1 MSELT
6 FRVAKP
12 NDAKEILNIYA
23 YYVKN
28 TAITFE
34 YEVPSEEE
42 FRQRIENTLKKYPY
56 ILAIEND
63 QIVGYGYAG
72 AFYGRAAYDWSCE
85 MTIYLSQ
92 NAQKKGIGKQ
102 LFQYLESILK
112 EMGIC
117 NLYACIASPKTE
129 DEFLTKN
136 SIQFH
141 SHLGYRLVG
150 TFQNCGYKFHRWYDM
165 VWMEKIIGEH
175 KKNQASIT
183 RFDQLPR

>member
-6 FRVAKP
+6 FRVAKLD
-12 NDAKEILNIYA
+12 DAKEILNIYA

-42 FRQRIENTLKKYPY
+42 FCQRIENTLKKYPY

-85 MTIYLSQ
+85 MTIYLGQ

-102 LFQYLESILK
+102 LYQYLESILK

>member
-92 NAQKKGIGKQ
+92 NAQKKE
-102 LFQYLESILK
+102 LE
-112 EMGIC
+112 
-117 NLYACIASPKTE
+117 NNCINIWNP
-129 DEFLTKN
+129 F
-136 SIQFH
+136 
-141 SHLGYRLVG
+141 
-150 TFQNCGYKFHRWYDM
+150 
-165 VWMEKIIGEH
+165 
-175 KKNQASIT
+175 
-183 RFDQLPR
+183 